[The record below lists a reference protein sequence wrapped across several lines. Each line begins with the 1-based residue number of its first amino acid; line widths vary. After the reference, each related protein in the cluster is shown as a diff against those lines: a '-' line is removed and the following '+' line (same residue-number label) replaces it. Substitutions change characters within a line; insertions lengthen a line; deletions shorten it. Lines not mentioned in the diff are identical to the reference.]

1 MRPWVSTANDAD
13 SSRSD
18 LEAVCKSGCASI
30 SQREMSPI
38 GRGTL
43 AALQMRD
50 TLRRADPT
58 CLFLLRRDLRGL
70 STMRAKTRRGV
81 LGRLEGH
88 RRDPPQRSTAEVE
101 AGLAGW
107 DPMQVSGQ
115 ARRSLH
121 RSDAFDY
128 AGWVNAHAPT
138 GGACNGT
145 ERAAARYTS
154 EGDRW
159 YAPSVAH
166 GVQSRDDLSV
176 WRGAP
181 GARRCP

>member
-1 MRPWVSTANDAD
+1 MGGPLRARLQHHIKRQTP
-13 SSRSD
+13 RD
-18 LEAVCKSGCASI
+18 LLAVAGSI
-30 SQREMSPI
+30 RVAPEVRK
-38 GRGTL
+38 G
-43 AALQMRD
+43 
-50 TLRRADPT
+50 
-58 CLFLLRRDLRGL
+58 RRDLRGL
-70 STMRAKTRRGV
+70 STMRAEARRGV

-88 RRDPPQRSTAEVE
+88 RRDPPQRSKAEVE

-107 DPMQVSGQ
+107 DPTQVSGQ
-115 ARRSLH
+115 ARRPFH

-128 AGWVNAHAPT
+128 AGWVNVHAPA
-138 GGACNGT
+138 GGACNGI

-154 EGDRW
+154 EGDRR

>member
-1 MRPWVSTANDAD
+1 MRPWVSTANAAD
-13 SSRSD
+13 SARGD
-18 LEAVCKSGCASI
+18 LAAVCKSACASI
-30 SQREMSPI
+30 SQGEMSPI

-58 CLFLLRRDLRGL
+58 CRFLVRRDLRGL
-70 STMRAKTRRGV
+70 SRIRMRAEARRGV

-88 RRDPPQRSTAEVE
+88 RRDRPE
-101 AGLAGW
+101 AQQLKLRLTGW
-107 DPMQVSGQ
+107 DPTQASGQ
-115 ARRSLH
+115 VRRSFH

-128 AGWVNAHAPT
+128 AGWVNVHAPA

-154 EGDRW
+154 EGDRR